1 LPMGAPSRG
10 RKIALFAIV
19 ILLGTGAFGC
29 GGSSGGGGSF
39 GASSTQT
46 LISVSAT
53 EGGNQVSI
61 NGLPVVLGK
70 IHKT

>member
-1 LPMGAPSRG
+1 
-10 RKIALFAIV
+10 V

-29 GGSSGGGGSF
+29 GGSSGGGGPF

-46 LISVSAT
+46 LISMSVM
-53 EGGNQVSI
+53 EGANQVGV
-61 NGLPVVLGK
+61 NGLPIVLGK